1 MDIEYNRPYKYKQM
15 CELMNC
21 QIMTSTNSRKAQLSQ
36 WRQYYNIEKNG
47 TFYIIRQKYNNNE
60 IKTLSRT
67 DYLSMSNIPTN
78 IFNNYGGVY
87 LIKYDNYIY
96 IGQTSS
102 FRKRLYQHI
111 SKNKITSSL
120 LQNGGKLYL
129 LSIEN
134 NQNKRL
140 ELEKYYIQQ
149 YKEMGFTLFNQDLVK
164 IKKKQNYSKIKVLT
178 KDLKKIENLLKEN
191 NIGYTI

>member
-1 MDIEYNRPYKYKQM
+1 MEIEYNKKYKYKQI

-21 QIMTSTNSRKAQLSQ
+21 PIMSSTNSKKSQLSEWQ
-36 WRQYYNIEKNG
+36 QYYDIEKDG
-47 TFYIIRQKYNNNE
+47 TFYIIKRKYNDNE
-60 IKTLSRT
+60 IKTLPRT
-67 DYLSMSNIPTN
+67 DYLFMSNIPTN
-78 IFNNYGGVY
+78 IFDNYGGVY
-87 LIKYDNYIY
+87 LIKYDNYVY
-96 IGQTSS
+96 IGQTAS

-129 LSIEN
+129 LSVESH
-134 NQNKRL
+134 QDKRL

-149 YKEMGFTLFNQDLVK
+149 YKEMGFTLFNQDLVR
-164 IKKKQNYSKIKVLT
+164 IKKKQSYSKIKVFT
-178 KDLKKIENLLKEN
+178 KDLKGIENLLKEN